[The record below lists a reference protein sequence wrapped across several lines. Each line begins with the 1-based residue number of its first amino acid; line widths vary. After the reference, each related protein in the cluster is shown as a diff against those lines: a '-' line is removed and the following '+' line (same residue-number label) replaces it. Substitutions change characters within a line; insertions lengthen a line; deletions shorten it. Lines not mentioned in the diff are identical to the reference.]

1 MTLAKSSGFVILSL
15 LTAKQGQ
22 TQQPPTVLRHT
33 QIAVKTGSTKLQRV
47 RLLSLIPNTSVS
59 LGPDSTGAL
68 NKCVPKEW
76 MNNVL

>member
-15 LTAKQGQ
+15 LTAKHGQ

-33 QIAVKTGSTKLQRV
+33 QIAVKTGSTNLQRV
-47 RLLSLIPNTSVS
+47 CLLSLIPNTSVS

-68 NKCVPKEW
+68 NKCVLKEW